1 MQGPVRTMSLD
12 EIKAYVGKEIG
23 VSDWFLLDQERINRF
38 ADLTEDHMFLHV
50 NPEAAKATPFG
61 GTIAHGLLTLS
72 MMPVM
77 AYQAMPGVSGTKMGV
92 NYGYNKV
99 RFMAP
104 VKSGKRIRGRF
115 TVKAVEPQSGG
126 RIQIVQDVAIE
137 VEGEPKPALAAE
149 WITMVWM

>member
-12 EIKAYVGKEIG
+12 EIKTHVGQEIG
-23 VSDWFLLDQERINRF
+23 VSDWFELDQQRIDAF

-115 TVKAVEPQSGG
+115 GVKAVEPQSGG
-126 RIQIVQDVAIE
+126 RMQIVHDVTIE
-137 VEGEPKPALAAE
+137 IEGEPKPALAAE